1 VRCRISTMDGI
12 IPLTLPRYEHPY
24 KTEIQQSTY
33 PRAAYISK
41 APIPYTPPT
50 EKPAVLVDT
59 EDAVR
64 DMLVELK
71 RATEIAVDL
80 EHHDAHSYI
89 GIVCLMQISTRDQ
102 DWIVDTLKPWRE
114 KLQILNEVF
123 TDPKIIKVF
132 HGSHE
137 DMIWLQRDLGLY
149 VVGLFD
155 TYYACVALNF
165 EGRSLK
171 YLLKRFADFDAQ
183 KKFQTADW
191 RVRPLPSHLVDYA
204 RSDTHYLLYIYDNL
218 RNMLLEASTPD
229 NNLMDHVC
237 AESKKEALQRYERP
251 VYDKE
256 TGLGPNGWY
265 NALMRRSLKFD
276 ASQLAVYRALHQWR
290 DHLAREQDEGT
301 SSIMTAA
308 QLFAISEAMPMSV
321 PSLMGSIC
329 PITKAISDNAR
340 QLVQIIKEAKDTG
353 PAGASVVEIL
363 RRCAE
368 KAEADGIYRPNFS
381 RGPRP
386 TQSFGVG
393 AIVNRL
399 LNEKEQMPVVG
410 RSRGSTLW
418 GSVLSA
424 TATAEPAL
432 PDVAIDAL
440 RMVLPL
446 PAKNDLSFVNSS
458 SAISSKSMPFAAT
471 AQAPATNST
480 PVAAEPKDDVFV
492 IKDLPR
498 QQKQNTDDVPSL
510 GSGALDGGRH
520 SSLVTAAQIDVEIK
534 AQQKTERRRLKKE
547 QRVAA
552 EQAKTEAL
560 DAVVPFDYAN
570 AESVLHARPDAEDKD
585 AKTKKRPFDPNQK
598 ALDTSTGLKRVRKEE
613 SGKSFTFKK

>member
-1 VRCRISTMDGI
+1 
-12 IPLTLPRYEHPY
+12 
-24 KTEIQQSTY
+24 
-33 PRAAYISK
+33 
-41 APIPYTPPT
+41 
-50 EKPAVLVDT
+50 
-59 EDAVR
+59 
-64 DMLVELK
+64 
-71 RATEIAVDL
+71 
-80 EHHDAHSYI
+80 
-89 GIVCLMQISTRDQ
+89 
-102 DWIVDTLKPWRE
+102 VDTLKPWRE
-114 KLQILNEVF
+114 NLQILNDVF

-155 TYYACVALNF
+155 TYHACVALNF
-165 EGRSLK
+165 EGRGLK

-191 RVRPLPSHLVDYA
+191 RVRPLPSHLIDYA
-204 RSDTHYLLYIYDNL
+204 RSDTHYLLYIYDHL

-229 NNLMDHVC
+229 NNLMDYVC

-256 TGLGPNGWY
+256 TGLGSNGWY

-276 ASQLAVYRALHQWR
+276 ASQFAVYRALHQWR
-290 DHLAREQDEGT
+290 DNLAREQDEGT
-301 SSIMTAA
+301 PSIMTAA

-321 PSLMGSIC
+321 PSLMGSVR
-329 PITKAISDNAR
+329 PITKAISDHAR
-340 QLVQIIKEAKDTG
+340 QLVEFIKDAKDTG

-368 KAEADGIYRPNFS
+368 KADADGVHRPNFS

-399 LNEKEQMPVVG
+399 LDEKEQKPVVY
-410 RSRGSTLW
+410 RSQGSTLW

-446 PAKNDLSFVNSS
+446 PAKEDLSFVNSS
-458 SAISSKSMPFAAT
+458 STTSTKSIPFAAT
-471 AQAPATNST
+471 AQVPATNGT
-480 PVAAEPKDDVFV
+480 PVATEQKDDVFV

-498 QQKQNTDDVPSL
+498 QHKRKVSETLNADDVPLLS
-510 GSGALDGGRH
+510 SAALDGGN
-520 SSLVTAAQIDVEIK
+520 SSSVTAAQIDAEIK
-534 AQQKTERRRLKKE
+534 AQQKAERRRLKKE
-547 QRVAA
+547 QRAAA
-552 EQAKTEAL
+552 EQAKAEAL
-560 DAVVPFDYAN
+560 DAAVPFDYAN
-570 AESVLHARPDAEDKD
+570 AESVLHAKPEREDKD
-585 AKTKKRPFDPNQK
+585 TKTKKRPFDPNQK
-598 ALDTSTGLKRVRKEE
+598 ALDTSTGLKRARKEE